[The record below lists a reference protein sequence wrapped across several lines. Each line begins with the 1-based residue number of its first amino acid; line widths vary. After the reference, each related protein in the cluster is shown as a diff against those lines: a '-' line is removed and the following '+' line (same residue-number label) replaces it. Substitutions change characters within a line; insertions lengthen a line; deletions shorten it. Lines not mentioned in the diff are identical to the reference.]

1 MEMLAGQYTPL
12 WLASHLP
19 LKGGDW
25 PASMTALIL
34 GMLTIG
40 GNGNDS
46 VISPLEG
53 EMAGKPEG
61 GMPRD
66 SIKT

>member
-1 MEMLAGQYTPL
+1 METLAGHYTLL

-25 PASMTALIL
+25 PVSMTALIL
-34 GMLTIG
+34 GMLMIG
-40 GNGNDS
+40 GSGNYS

-61 GMPRD
+61 GVPHD
-66 SIKT
+66 SIKS